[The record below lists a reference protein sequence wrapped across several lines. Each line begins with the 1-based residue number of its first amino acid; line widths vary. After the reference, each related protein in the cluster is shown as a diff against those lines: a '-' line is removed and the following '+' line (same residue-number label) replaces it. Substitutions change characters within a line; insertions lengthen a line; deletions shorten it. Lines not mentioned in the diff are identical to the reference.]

1 MKKRYVSI
9 NNQLFT
15 EDEAKLNIADLAI
28 QRGYGIFD
36 FLKTING
43 KAIFIDDH
51 FNRFYASANALNL
64 PVKYDRQ
71 TLLGM
76 VYELM
81 ESNQMPNS
89 GIKMILTGGFS
100 NDGYSLAEPNLIINQ
115 TPFQMDEGSFDKGMR
130 LITHN
135 HQRQL
140 SNIKTIDYLQ
150 AILLQPKVKQ
160 QLADDILY
168 HHNGAIREC
177 PRANFFMVKGN
188 TIATPKTSILWGITR
203 GKILNFSIAGYDIV
217 EEDFTLEDLA
227 TADEAFITSS
237 TKNIMP
243 ILNIDGNDVGNGKVG
258 AVTTLIKDEFKS
270 LLQKE
275 MV

>member
-1 MKKRYVSI
+1 MNKRYVSI
-9 NNQLFT
+9 NNQLF
-15 EDEAKLNIADLAI
+15 EEEEAKLNVTDLAI

-43 KAIFIDDH
+43 KAIFIEDH

-64 PVKYDRQ
+64 PVKYDRE
-71 TLLGM
+71 TLLHM

-81 ESNQMPNS
+81 EHNQMPNS

-100 NDGYSLAEPNLIINQ
+100 PDGYSVAEPNLIINQ
-115 TPFQMDEGSFDKGMR
+115 TPFKMDESSFDKGLR
-130 LITHN
+130 LITHH

-140 SNIKTIDYLQ
+140 ANIKTIDYLQ
-150 AILLQPKVKQ
+150 AILLQPKLKE

-168 HHNGAIREC
+168 HDNGAIREC
-177 PRANFFMVKGN
+177 PRANFFMVKGY

-203 GKILNFSIAGYDIV
+203 SKILNISIAGYNIV
-217 EEDFTLEDLA
+217 EQDFTLEDLA
-227 TADEAFITSS
+227 IADEAFITSS
-237 TKNIMP
+237 TKNVMP

-258 AVTTLIKDEFKS
+258 AITTLINDEFKS
-270 LLQKE
+270 LLQKA
-275 MV
+275 MA

>member
-1 MKKRYVSI
+1 
-9 NNQLFT
+9 
-15 EDEAKLNIADLAI
+15 AI

-43 KAIFIDDH
+43 KAIFIEDH

-64 PVKYDRQ
+64 PVKYDRE
-71 TLLGM
+71 TLLSM
-76 VYELM
+76 VYDLM
-81 ESNQMPNS
+81 KHNQMPNS

-100 NDGYSLAEPNLIINQ
+100 ADGYSMAEPNLIINQ
-115 TPFQMDEGSFDKGMR
+115 TPFKMDESSFDRGLR

-140 SNIKTIDYLQ
+140 ANIKTIDYLQ
-150 AILLQPKVKQ
+150 AILLQPKVKE

-188 TIATPKTSILWGITR
+188 TKSLEAGMC
-203 GKILNFSIAGYDIV
+203 FSIEPNISIV
-217 EEDFTLEDLA
+217 GEFGVRLEDCVYMTDA
-227 TADEAFITSS
+227 GPKWFSQPS
-237 TKNIMP
+237 
-243 ILNIDGNDVGNGKVG
+243 
-258 AVTTLIKDEFKS
+258 KS
-270 LLQKE
+270 LRE
-275 MV
+275 PFA